1 MQSGASVLGEMIDA
15 FMFGRLSELDEVERN
30 VRAVTLQD
38 LERVAR
44 RYFDPGRR
52 VEAIVRG
59 TPLPRD

>member
-1 MQSGASVLGEMIDA
+1 MVDA
-15 FMFGRLSELDEVERN
+15 FMFGRLSELEEVDRN
-30 VRAVTLQD
+30 VGAVTLQD

-59 TPLPRD
+59 TTLPGD